1 MTVGAGRAIGVWG
14 TAARLAVG
22 ALLVGCPN
30 APAARAVLAECLHR
44 LGLTILVRERVGDY
58 PSPTI
63 LADGVDVMT
72 DRNGV
77 PPMRACRLDVPTA
90 SRVLPARCTR
100 RSCAASP
107 PPAGPRTRRRWP
119 PPTPTNPHPTAT
131 APPSGQPTDTSC
143 PPPRPPTTC
152 APHRTPLQIGHELR
166 RTGEQRNPGHVSVGQ
181 RPGHDHRA
189 AVAAYRGAGQALRRH
204 EGMGLIYTLGRFP
217 RERFRGWGLQPASQ
231 CARVR

>member
-90 SRVLPARCTR
+90 SRVLAALHG
-100 RSCAASP
+100 RSASSTSESAA
-107 PPAGPRTRRRWP
+107 
-119 PPTPTNPHPTAT
+119 
-131 APPSGQPTDTSC
+131 
-143 PPPRPPTTC
+143 
-152 APHRTPLQIGHELR
+152 
-166 RTGEQRNPGHVSVGQ
+166 
-181 RPGHDHRA
+181 
-189 AVAAYRGAGQALRRH
+189 
-204 EGMGLIYTLGRFP
+204 
-217 RERFRGWGLQPASQ
+217 
-231 CARVR
+231 